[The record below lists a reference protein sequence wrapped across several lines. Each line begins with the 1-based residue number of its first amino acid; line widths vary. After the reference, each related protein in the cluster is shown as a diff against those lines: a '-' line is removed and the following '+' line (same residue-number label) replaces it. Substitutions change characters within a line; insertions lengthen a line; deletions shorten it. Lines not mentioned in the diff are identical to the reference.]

1 MHTLLS
7 HRYLH
12 YIVLFLL
19 AIITVNSHYHFG
31 DINHIEQLPHIF
43 AHQDES
49 YLVNDFF
56 VTYAREINPRYY
68 YAKVIAYLSG
78 FMQLEHL
85 FYLTTLIANY
95 CIFLITFYCVKEL
108 GAKLH
113 QSEPRQHLIAYF
125 SVALLPLFTFGQLGG
140 AGLIIEQTLVPQLV
154 AMPLIL
160 VAYWQSTKGNFP
172 LVLVCCLVAVF
183 MQPSLVL
190 LTLLP
195 ICANLLLQN
204 ISLPQLF
211 KTSILALLIT
221 LATYILF
228 IRYSHSFVL
237 PDQDFIQILA
247 HFRHP
252 HHYIPSQFPLKD
264 YTITFLM
271 LGTLSASLV
280 YFSRYNKKVVLA
292 KYFVT
297 TTLLSLVLLSA
308 GYLFVEVFPLRI
320 VVSLQTFRITFLL
333 RWLFVVV
340 APMAA
345 AIFFSQRFEN
355 KRGHMLITGI
365 ACIFI
370 VTTLLRG
377 HNTIVSPRI
386 TMATPHQTR
395 LYEYLTQKTPED
407 AVFLT
412 PHNFGDMRIIPRRAI
427 VVDTKAFP
435 FNDSYMQEWYER
447 VKNSYGDGDFVG
459 NYKAM
464 TDEKLY
470 WLKDLYRFDYA
481 ILFTETATAH
491 TVIYEDY
498 NYKVV
503 RM

>member
-1 MHTLLS
+1 MRTTNFHK
-7 HRYLH
+7 YLH
-12 YIVLFLL
+12 YIVLLLL

-43 AHQDES
+43 AHQDET

-56 VTYAREINPRYY
+56 VTYAREINPRFY

-85 FYLTTLIANY
+85 FYLTTLVANY
-95 CIFLITFYCVKEL
+95 CIFLITFCCVKDL
-108 GAKLH
+108 GTKLH
-113 QSEPRQHLIAYF
+113 QNETYKHFIAYI
-125 SVALLPLFTFGQLGG
+125 SVVLLPLFTFGQLGG

-195 ICANLLLQN
+195 ICANLLLQK
-204 ISLPQLF
+204 ISLFQLL
-211 KTSILALLIT
+211 KTFVLGLLVT

-247 HFRHP
+247 YFRHP
-252 HHYIPSQFPLKD
+252 HHYIPSLFPPKD
-264 YTITFLM
+264 YIITFLM

-280 YFSRYNKKVVLA
+280 YFSRYDKKTVLT

-297 TTLLSLVLLSA
+297 TVLLSLVVLVA

-333 RWLFVVV
+333 RWIFVVV
-340 APMAA
+340 TPMAA
-345 AIFFSQRFEN
+345 AIFFSQRLEN
-355 KRGHMLITGI
+355 KRGNTLIASI
-365 ACIFI
+365 VCIFV

-377 HNTIVSPRI
+377 HNSIVSPQI

-395 LYEYLTQKTPED
+395 LYEYLAHETPQD
-407 AVFLT
+407 AIFLT

-447 VKNSYGDGDFVG
+447 VKNIYGNGDFVE

-464 TDEKLY
+464 TNEKLH
-470 WLKDLYRFDYA
+470 WLKDFYQFDYA

-491 TVIYEDY
+491 TVIYEDS
-498 NYKVV
+498 NYKVI